1 MWMSICI
8 LPSLRFR
15 VLLVEVSQPKYMFF
29 LGLTF
34 GIVFA
39 LRQDEANS
47 VEAVRGWYPEVV
59 SDTYAVM
66 FQTRKIAE
74 ELKSCRMRIE
84 GISAKGVF
92 TDDNDVARIEYF
104 VHTLRVF
111 EVEMLAKMGEWN
123 EVALV
128 VDVSDYIIR
137 GVDDEA
143 DGVDRML
150 YRLASWRRAL
160 MRLSLISWYGFQS
173 YGSYEV
179 LIMFDCS
186 GSRRTVR
193 SKVRVLSIPLSLYI
207 LSI

>member
-1 MWMSICI
+1 MSQMIEISCEASPVDVDVDVYMHLAI
-8 LPSLRFR
+8 TSFSGAAGRGKQTM
-15 VLLVEVSQPKYMFF
+15 SMFF

-47 VEAVRGWYPEVV
+47 VEAVRGCYSEVHT
-59 SDTYAVM
+59 DADAVLL
-66 FQTRKIAE
+66 QTRKIAE
-74 ELKSCRMRIE
+74 ELQSCRTRIE

-128 VDVSDYIIR
+128 VDVSD
-137 GVDDEA
+137 
-143 DGVDRML
+143 
-150 YRLASWRRAL
+150 
-160 MRLSLISWYGFQS
+160 
-173 YGSYEV
+173 
-179 LIMFDCS
+179 
-186 GSRRTVR
+186 
-193 SKVRVLSIPLSLYI
+193 
-207 LSI
+207 